1 MEEAKKSKK
10 STVVVIILAGLVLL
24 ALIGW
29 RKSWFTEESRSG
41 YQAVFLANNQVY
53 FGKISHM
60 ESSYP
65 VLEDVYYLRVT
76 QVLQPSDQTP
86 GQQIQLMKLGGE
98 IHGPEN
104 RMMLNKSQ
112 ILFIEDLKPDSQIVG
127 AIEADK
133 KGQK

>member
-1 MEEAKKSKK
+1 
-10 STVVVIILAGLVLL
+10 
-24 ALIGW
+24 
-29 RKSWFTEESRSG
+29 
-41 YQAVFLANNQVY
+41 
-53 FGKISHM
+53 
-60 ESSYP
+60 
-65 VLEDVYYLRVT
+65 
-76 QVLQPSDQTP
+76 
-86 GQQIQLMKLGGE
+86 MKLGGE